1 MRYERLCDKCGQPYY
16 RSNLVRAWVGTNF
29 GHRAGWVRAIQRYCC
44 KCMNA
49 AEAQAVLKEVDPQ
62 WRLLKPQEKVAGLT
76 PRKTKGRNHN
86 ASQHVRE
93 SAR

>member
-1 MRYERLCDKCGQPYY
+1 
-16 RSNLVRAWVGTNF
+16 
-29 GHRAGWVRAIQRYCC
+29 
-44 KCMNA
+44 MNA